1 MISKNTHILAFI
13 FGKIY
18 FKNAVLAHSPYQSP
32 YNTSYSKR
40 EMWLLSLRKIKHNT
54 DQVLGT

>member
-1 MISKNTHILAFI
+1 M